1 MFKVVKEIAKRCISK
16 SPTVHSQASFRRL
29 LLSVTITVP
38 SSSQHWPQWLHKW
51 LRKGSVLA
59 GGLSLLLRHHLPFL
73 IQNGISLGEIQGLN
87 KGGTGAESTHAFP
100 WPKMRHAKDL
110 HVTIVTRST
119 SRPFPHLESPPW
131 SRRVCCYGPQI
142 SEQLQ
147 HPPTSSN
154 RAISPCFTMF

>member
-1 MFKVVKEIAKRCISK
+1 MRSDASQNPLRFTPSFFPEAFALCNNHRPVLQPTLATVASQMTKKERGQSLRVVFRFCSDITCHFWSK
-16 SPTVHSQASFRRL
+16 M
-29 LLSVTITVP
+29 
-38 SSSQHWPQWLHKW
+38 
-51 LRKGSVLA
+51 GSVW
-59 GGLSLLLRHHLPFL
+59 GGNS
-73 IQNGISLGEIQGLN
+73 GD

-110 HVTIVTRST
+110 HVAIMTRST